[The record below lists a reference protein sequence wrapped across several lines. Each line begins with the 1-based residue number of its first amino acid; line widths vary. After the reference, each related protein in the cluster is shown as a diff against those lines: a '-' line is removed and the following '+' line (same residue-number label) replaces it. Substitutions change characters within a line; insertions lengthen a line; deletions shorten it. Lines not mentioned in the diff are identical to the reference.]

1 MPALAGKPLRTRETE
16 AIETPARFA
25 TVTTVGRR
33 AAFLA
38 ALRAAFLRVNVFTAR
53 PETLR
58 RRGAVVNGY
67 VSGQRGGGST
77 ETGLEAGRH
86 RDRTAGRPQWAPRL
100 GT

>member
-1 MPALAGKPLRTRETE
+1 MPALAGKPLRTRDTE

-53 PETLR
+53 PKR
-58 RRGAVVNGY
+58 YAG
-67 VSGQRGGGST
+67 
-77 ETGLEAGRH
+77 AGRSS
-86 RDRTAGRPQWAPRL
+86 TGM
-100 GT
+100 